1 MPSADA
7 SSTELHDF
15 QHGKE
20 DVEFSLPLVDR
31 GKDAYLFLAGAFM
44 VELLVLGLF
53 VCNHIAFGIYL
64 TYFLP
69 ASPVT

>member
-15 QHGKE
+15 QHRKE
-20 DVEFSLPLVDR
+20 DVEFSLPPADR

-44 VELLVLGLF
+44 VELLV
-53 VCNHIAFGIYL
+53 
-64 TYFLP
+64 
-69 ASPVT
+69 